1 MEQPTI
7 ETIRAKG
14 YRMSAN
20 AGAEIVAR
28 CAAAVLRDYLQH
40 YVTAEEVEEAADD
53 SELARAWASLTFVKV
68 MQQTEFATRTGGER
82 KRLEY
87 GDHLTWTRAAKADA
101 ATALQAVAATWPR
114 KSEVVDSCEIYF
126 RNQIWK

>member
-1 MEQPTI
+1 MERPTI
-7 ETIRAKG
+7 ESIRNLG

-20 AGAEIVAR
+20 AGEELVAR
-28 CAAAVLRDYLQH
+28 CAAAVLRDYLLH
-40 YVTAEEVEEAADD
+40 YVTTEDIEEAAAD
-53 SELARAWASLTFVKV
+53 SALARAWASLTFVKV

-87 GDHLTWTRAAKADA
+87 GEHLTWMRAAKADT
-101 ATALQAVAATWPR
+101 ATALKEVAATFPR

-126 RNQIWK
+126 RNQILH